1 MPRDQ
6 INDNLD
12 AVFVR
17 SCAERGE
24 ILIRAVARR
33 DLVKI
38 GDIIARVA
46 ERRFIE
52 RIQPDCRKAHVAD
65 VRQLLTDA
73 VQITDAVRI
82 CVIKRL
88 RIDVVKYCG

>member
-6 INDNLD
+6 IDNDLD

-17 SCAERGE
+17 GRAERGKV
-24 ILIRAVARR
+24 LIRAVTRR
-33 DLVKI
+33 DLVKV
-38 GDIIARVA
+38 GDVIARIT

-52 RIQPDCRKAHVAD
+52 RIQPDRRKAHIAD
-65 VRQLLTDA
+65 VRQFPTDA
-73 VQITDAVRI
+73 VQIADSIGI

-88 RIDVVKYCG
+88 RIDVVKNCG

>member
-6 INDNLD
+6 IDNDLD
-12 AVFVR
+12 AVFMR
-17 SCAERGE
+17 SRAERGE

-52 RIQPDCRKAHVAD
+52 RIQPDRREAHVAD
-65 VRQLLTDA
+65 VGQLRPDT
-73 VQITDAVRI
+73 VQMPSAFVS
-82 CVIKRL
+82 
-88 RIDVVKYCG
+88 